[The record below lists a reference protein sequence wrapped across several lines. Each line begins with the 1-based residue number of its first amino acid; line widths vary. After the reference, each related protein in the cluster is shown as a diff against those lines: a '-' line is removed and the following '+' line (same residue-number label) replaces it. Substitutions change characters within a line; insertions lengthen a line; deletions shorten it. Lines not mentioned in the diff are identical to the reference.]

1 MKQYRNKKRKRKV
14 AAMLTFVLL
23 LTICTPATVFADAPP
38 ALPLPALTGHYVQD
52 LVAIARSQIGYKEES
67 LTHKTVYSDWA
78 NQVGRAWCSEF
89 VSWCADQAGIPKTI
103 FPACNSIKKFRS
115 YFSNLNSFYLVEGGY
130 EYNCPCQEYAAGEE
144 SVSTLALTELRP
156 GDILLI
162 ETNHEIDEETDA
174 NDADHTALCIGV
186 YGNRVQ
192 TIEGNVERSKDSE
205 YSGKAKRTTVA
216 QKTRSVSEIHGVCRP
231 IYNDYCSGHGHNWD
245 EGVLEREASC
255 SEEKEEP
262 GSGEKGQGLI
272 LYTCRNCSETKL
284 ERTVR
289 LDHTVEIDPAVE
301 PTCTDMGLTEG
312 SHCSVC
318 GKILKVR
325 ETIPAKG
332 HDWAEET
339 VRLQPNAVR
348 DGIREMYCRTC
359 GESKLEVIPATG
371 APVEGTVL
379 THPATGVSYT
389 VTRSGVTGG
398 TVAYTSAGSRS
409 VKSVTV
415 PSSVKLDGIT
425 YRVTSL
431 ADRAFFKCTKLTS
444 VTLPSSVTRIGS
456 RAFYKCTRLRSLTIK
471 TRKLTKKK
479 VGSNAF
485 RNVYAGLVV
494 RVPSGKAKAYGKI
507 LRAKGA
513 GKQVTVR

>member
-1 MKQYRNKKRKRKV
+1 MKQYQNIRKKRAV
-14 AAMLTFVLL
+14 GAALALMLL
-23 LTICTPATVFADAPP
+23 LALCAPVTVFADTPA
-38 ALPLPALTGHYVQD
+38 ALPVPGTTGHYVRD
-52 LVAIARSQIGYKEES
+52 LIAVAQSQIGYMEES
-67 LTHKTVYSDWA
+67 LTHRTVYSDWA
-78 NQVGRAWCSEF
+78 GQIGRPWCSEF
-89 VSWCADQAGIPKTI
+89 ASWCADQAGIPRTI
-103 FPACNSIKKFRS
+103 FPARNSIGRFRS
-115 YFSNLNSFYLVEGGY
+115 FFSEINCFYLVEGGY
-130 EYNCPCQEYAAGEE
+130 EYNCPCREYAEDR
-144 SVSTLALTELRP
+144 TLPLTELRP

-162 ETNHEIDEETDA
+162 ETNHDIDEETQE
-174 NDADHTALCIGV
+174 NDADHTALCIGI
-186 YGNRVQ
+186 YGNRVL
-192 TIEGNVERSKDSE
+192 TIEGNVDRSKDSA
-205 YSGKAKRTTVA
+205 YTGNYKRTTVS
-216 QKTRSVSEIHGVCRP
+216 QKTRSASEIHGVCRP
-231 IYNDYCSGHGHNWD
+231 IYDNFCSDSGHNWD
-245 EGVLEREASC
+245 DGVLEREASC
-255 SEEKEEP
+255 SEEKDE
-262 GSGEKGQGLI
+262 SGEGERGQGLI
-272 LYTCRNCSETKL
+272 LYTCLNCSETRL
-284 ERTVR
+284 QRTGR
-289 LDHTVEIDPAVE
+289 LDHTVETDPAVE

-339 VRLQPNAVR
+339 VRLEPNAVR
-348 DGIREMYCRTC
+348 DGVREMYCRVC
-359 GESKLEVIPATG
+359 GESKLETIPATG
-371 APVEGTVL
+371 APVEGTIL
-379 THPATGVSYT
+379 THPVTGASYT

-431 ADRAFFKCTKLTS
+431 ADRAFFKCTKLTD

-485 RNVYAGLVV
+485 RGSYAQMVV
-494 RVPSGKAKAYGKI
+494 HVPSGKAKAYRKI